1 MLPTDSRL
9 PSPTARLRCK
19 LPPLR
24 SVRRCTV
31 VTRVKGFE
39 DLPLREQL
47 DFLAACFSVGANA
60 MDLEL
65 TVIERSDVRGPCVIE
80 RHIFIADRRRDF
92 AHAYAADPGI
102 EWVSLFMFDYRNP
115 HPPASVQ

>member
-1 MLPTDSRL
+1 
-9 PSPTARLRCK
+9 
-19 LPPLR
+19 
-24 SVRRCTV
+24 
-31 VTRVKGFE
+31 
-39 DLPLREQL
+39 
-47 DFLAACFSVGANA
+47 
-60 MDLEL
+60 
-65 TVIERSDVRGPCVIE
+65 VIERSDVRGPCVIE